1 MFHYHMTSFILRR
14 NNRGKVE
21 TKGSAGN
28 AAPHATEQL
37 ENARTEMVA
46 PFPKEAELAEKTR
59 RLNELNVLLN
69 LNESDRVVMSEEPDE
84 GVKTW
89 PRTADRER

>member
-1 MFHYHMTSFILRR
+1 MT
-14 NNRGKVE
+14 
-21 TKGSAGN
+21 
-28 AAPHATEQL
+28 
-37 ENARTEMVA
+37 A
-46 PFPKEAELAEKTR
+46 PFPREAELAEKTR

-84 GVKTW
+84 GGSPR